1 MWMPV
6 TDKYKNSREC
16 LLSRQSGAHRRGGFK
31 VSIPLFKTVSGNL
44 WRFLTNWSTE
54 GLVELAVVTPVERRN
69 FVSVVPVAKKSKLGP
84 IFFQNIR
91 VIYKLSM
98 KKQKT
103 GRKTNKNPPKKVF
116 FPAPPASW
124 LSLAGY
130 GPTISGLAGYGPDQ
144 IRPGLKWLRPYQDRP
159 TILKYHY
166 FAPIWW
172 FLTIPVWHH
181 QLIQRTTLIWIV
193 LLRILVNCSYLRGLR
208 VICSNLWFGLF
219 WLWHNTDINF
229 CVLLISSH
237 GCRTNQTIPN
247 QSRKSLFQG
256 STVLIK
262 SAPVTNEMC
271 VGSKQ
276 LVSTYSEYD
285 LSHFHCMHGK

>member
-1 MWMPV
+1 MGAPTARAGQMDRFFLQKRHFTYKWPV
-6 TDKYKNSREC
+6 
-16 LLSRQSGAHRRGGFK
+16 
-31 VSIPLFKTVSGNL
+31 
-44 WRFLTNWSTE
+44 
-54 GLVELAVVTPVERRN
+54 
-69 FVSVVPVAKKSKLGP
+69 
-84 IFFQNIR
+84 
-91 VIYKLSM
+91 

-103 GRKTNKNPPKKVF
+103 GRKTGKNPPKKVI

-144 IRPGLKWLRPYQDRP
+144 IRPGRIWPRPNPAWLEMAQTISGLAWNGSDHIRTGPLYWSI
-159 TILKYHY
+159 TILHQ
-166 FAPIWW
+166 FDD
-172 FLTIPVWHH
+172 FLPY

-256 STVLIK
+256 ST
-262 SAPVTNEMC
+262 
-271 VGSKQ
+271 
-276 LVSTYSEYD
+276 
-285 LSHFHCMHGK
+285 

>member
-1 MWMPV
+1 MGAPTARAGQMDRFFLQKRLC
-6 TDKYKNSREC
+6 TYK
-16 LLSRQSGAHRRGGFK
+16 
-31 VSIPLFKTVSGNL
+31 
-44 WRFLTNWSTE
+44 WS
-54 GLVELAVVTPVERRN
+54 V
-69 FVSVVPVAKKSKLGP
+69 
-84 IFFQNIR
+84 
-91 VIYKLSM
+91 

-103 GRKTNKNPPKKVF
+103 GRKTGKNPPKKVI

-124 LSLAGY
+124 LSLAGYGPTISGLAGY

-159 TILKYHY
+159 TVLKYHY

-285 LSHFHCMHGK
+285 LSHFHCMHGM